1 MSSNKLKYFKNLD
14 ALRAFAAIA
23 VIFAHFFDQ
32 NKVAKDTAL
41 FKLFALGNSGVSLFF
56 VLSGFVITRILI
68 QTVNS
73 DNYFKSFYLRRTLRI
88 FPLYYFALACYY
100 FIPPLIDG
108 SNHFELNSKQLY
120 YVFYLQNFARTFNW
134 DSLGPAH
141 FWSLAVEEHFYFL
154 WPAIVF
160 FCLKLNLKT
169 LINVSFFI
177 IVLAHLLRVV
187 MSYNGYEIN
196 VFTFTRI
203 DQLVFGGLIAV
214 YEKKGFLIE
223 ENKQKF
229 IALIVIGFL
238 GIVTIELQNSVLLKE
253 VFKHTFF
260 GLLYGGLI
268 MYVVISEKSV
278 FVNQLLQNK
287 LIQYLGKIS
296 YGIYVWHVL
305 AISIVNTYFSLN
317 IYFGF
322 ILTLFITILIS
333 WGSFQ
338 IIESPFLKLKSKFN
352 YK

>member
-100 FIPPLIDG
+100 FIPQLIDG

-134 DSLGPAH
+134 DSVGPAH

-154 WPAIVF
+154 WPAIIF
-160 FCLKLNLKT
+160 LCLKLNFKT